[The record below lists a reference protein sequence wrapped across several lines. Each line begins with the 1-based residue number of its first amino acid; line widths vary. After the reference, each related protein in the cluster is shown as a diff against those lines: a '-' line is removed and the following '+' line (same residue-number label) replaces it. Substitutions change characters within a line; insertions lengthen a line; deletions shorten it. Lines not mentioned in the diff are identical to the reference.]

1 MKLVQKNNLD
11 SNESAEIPYKV
22 NGIVKKANNSE
33 KQWNIICYI
42 LKKVN
47 SEIKILKKCK
57 KLLENSE
64 ICIKIV

>member
-33 KQWNIICYI
+33 KQ
-42 LKKVN
+42 
-47 SEIKILKKCK
+47 
-57 KLLENSE
+57 
-64 ICIKIV
+64 